1 MNNQRPEIEVLL
13 AQLEA
18 GRLDDLSVEQIAAL
32 ASALDDSPALA
43 QRVAGLRPTVD
54 ARLQVRAASPSSE
67 DWARTWNTI
76 DSGLASQR
84 GSRPAPAGRIY
95 TLGRAAAAIA
105 ACVALVVVWRTLL
118 VSTPDNSAGWAL
130 AVSSNTEILELE
142 VFDGRSATLDFADDG
157 SGVVVISIDDPDD
170 SETGA

>member
-1 MNNQRPEIEVLL
+1 MNAQRPDIEALL
-13 AQLEA
+13 VQVEA

-32 ASALDDSPALA
+32 EAALDESPALA
-43 QRVAGLRPTVD
+43 ERMAGLRPPAD
-54 ARLQVRAASPSSE
+54 ACLQSAARMPSAA
-67 DWARTWNTI
+67 DWSRVWNAI
-76 DSGLASQR
+76 DSSFASQR
-84 GSRPAPAGRIY
+84 AERPARVGRIY

-105 ACVALVVVWRTLL
+105 ACVALVVAWRTLL

-142 VFDGRSATLDFADDG
+142 VFDGRSATLDFAGDG
-157 SGVVVISIDDPDD
+157 SGVVVISIGDPDD